1 MIQETVERYL
11 KYLEK
16 RRAYHHAIGLMSYDM
31 NTIMPKGA
39 GPLVGDTFGVLS
51 EVLYDME
58 TSPET
63 EAMQREILAHRDEV
77 DANLVRTAEL
87 AMEER
92 ERIACIPKEEYVQ
105 YSIDRTTAE
114 QVWHEAKIKSDFP
127 MFLPYLEKLIAAKK
141 RFARCYKP
149 DAPVYDTMLD
159 EHEKGLCTATLDR
172 FFATV
177 RERLVPVIA
186 QIKEQPDVS
195 FLHRHYPIADQR
207 IFSDYLMDVLGLD
220 RNHCI
225 IGETEHPF
233 TTEFTKYDVR
243 ITTHYH
249 EDAVEASMYS
259 VIHEGGH
266 ATYERGVAD
275 EIARLPIGQGVSMS
289 VHEGQS
295 RFFENIIGRS
305 EPFCEAIFPRM
316 QEIFPEQLKDVTA
329 HQFYVAVNKSEPSLI
344 RTEADE
350 LTYALHVMI
359 RYELEKRLFD
369 GDLDAK
375 DLPAEWNRMYK
386 EYLGVDVPDDRRGVL
401 QDSHWSS
408 GLFGYFPSYAVGS
421 AYGAQ
426 LIKRM
431 EREIDV
437 WNNVRAGNLKPIVAW
452 LTEHIYRFGSF
463 KEPTALME
471 EAFGAPFD
479 PTYYTDYLTKKY
491 SDLYHL

>member
-114 QVWHEAKIKSDFP
+114 QVWHEAKLKSDFP

-141 RFARCYKP
+141 RFARYYKP

-159 EHEKGLCTATLDR
+159 EYEKGLCTATLDR

-316 QEIFPEQLKDVTA
+316 QEIFPEQLRDVTA

-491 SDLYHL
+491 SELYHL

>member
-1 MIQETVERYL
+1 MT
-11 KYLEK
+11 
-16 RRAYHHAIGLMSYDM
+16 
-31 NTIMPKGA
+31 N
-39 GPLVGDTFGVLS
+39 
-51 EVLYDME
+51 
-58 TSPET
+58 
-63 EAMQREILAHRDEV
+63 
-77 DANLVRTAEL
+77 AEL
-87 AMEER
+87 MNKVMTEDE
-92 ERIACIPKEEYVQ
+92 
-105 YSIDRTTAE
+105 
-114 QVWHEAKIKSDFP
+114 
-127 MFLPYLEKLIAAKK
+127 
-141 RFARCYKP
+141 
-149 DAPVYDTMLD
+149 LD
-159 EHEKGLCTATLDR
+159 VVAGGGPR
-172 FFATV
+172 V
-177 RERLVPVIA
+177 RVPLRG
-186 QIKEQPDVS
+186 PS
-195 FLHRHYPIADQR
+195 F
-207 IFSDYLMDVLGLD
+207 
-220 RNHCI
+220 
-225 IGETEHPF
+225 
-233 TTEFTKYDVR
+233 K
-243 ITTHYH
+243 
-249 EDAVEASMYS
+249 
-259 VIHEGGH
+259 
-266 ATYERGVAD
+266 
-275 EIARLPIGQGVSMS
+275 
-289 VHEGQS
+289 
-295 RFFENIIGRS
+295 
-305 EPFCEAIFPRM
+305 
-316 QEIFPEQLKDVTA
+316 QLKDVTA

-375 DLPAEWNRMYK
+375 NLPAEWNRMYK

-491 SDLYHL
+491 SELYHL